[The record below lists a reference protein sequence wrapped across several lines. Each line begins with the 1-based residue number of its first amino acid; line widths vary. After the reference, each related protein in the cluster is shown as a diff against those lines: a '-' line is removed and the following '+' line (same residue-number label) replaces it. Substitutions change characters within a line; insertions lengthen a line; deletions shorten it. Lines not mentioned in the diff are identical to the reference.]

1 MALTQKTE
9 PPINLSVIIPV
20 HDEPASIGEVVAEV
34 TTKLRQINIH
44 FEIIVIDDGSSEPV
58 KLAPEK
64 TLTVLHRV
72 RRGGSGSARKFGSA
86 SARGKWI
93 VWIDGDGTY
102 SATDILKLWEAREG
116 FDQVIGARNRD
127 FGRLAWLR
135 ICIKRLLC
143 CRASLKWKQSIPDL
157 NSGLRLFR
165 REAAEKWT
173 DYLPDGFS
181 CTTTA
186 TLASLSLGQ
195 RIKFIDIEYYPRRL
209 GARSKFHPLRDTL
222 RFIRTV
228 ERW

>member
-1 MALTQKTE
+1 MTLAPKTE
-9 PPINLSVIIPV
+9 NLIILSVIIPV

-34 TTKLRQINIH
+34 VTKIREINID
-44 FEIIVIDDGSSEPV
+44 FEIIVIDDGSTEPV
-58 KLAPEK
+58 RLTSEK
-64 TLTVLHRV
+64 TLTILRRD
-72 RRGGSGSARKFGSA
+72 RRGGSGSARKCGFA

-102 SATDILKLWEAREG
+102 SAGDILKLWEAREG

-135 ICIKRLLC
+135 IGIKRLLC
-143 CRASLKWKQSIPDL
+143 CRASQKWKRSIPDL

-165 REAAEKWT
+165 RDAAEKWT
-173 DYLPDGFS
+173 DSLPDGFS

-186 TLASLSLGQ
+186 TLAALSNGQ
-195 RIKFIDIEYYPRRL
+195 RVKFVDIDYVSRSP